1 MLAGNV
7 DSANDIVPGSDD
19 DDPGWLDLVD
29 ASICGVE
36 HSGDRVEA
44 YLPVDGALQVT
55 LQLVSHGGSISDR
68 VRAGEGTTEAES
80 SGLIRRSLL
89 AVVRAAEARE

>member
-7 DSANDIVPGSDD
+7 DSANDIVPGADD

-36 HSGDRVEA
+36 HAGDRVEA
-44 YLPVDGALQVT
+44 YVPLDGALQVT
-55 LQLVSHGGSISDR
+55 LQLVGHGGSISDR
-68 VRAGEGTTEAES
+68 VRAGEDNR
-80 SGLIRRSLL
+80 SGVIGVNALI
-89 AVVRAAEARE
+89 AAGRCPYS